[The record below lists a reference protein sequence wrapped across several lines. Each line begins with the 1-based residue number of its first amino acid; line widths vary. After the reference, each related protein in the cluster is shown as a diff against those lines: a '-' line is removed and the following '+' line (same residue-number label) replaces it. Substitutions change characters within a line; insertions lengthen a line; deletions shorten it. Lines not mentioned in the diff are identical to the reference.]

1 MMAEM
6 KKTDLIILVGYRG
19 VGKTTIGKRLAR
31 SLGYAFCDT
40 DEEVVRF
47 QGEDIASIVARLG
60 WQGFRAEEYRVLQRL
75 KKLTKTVVA
84 TGGGAIEHRDIWPEL
99 QRHAVVVWL
108 HAAQHVICTRIS
120 RDSRTQSQRPS
131 LTGAKQEQEIAD
143 MLAKRNPLYRQA
155 AQVAIDTGTIPVDEA
170 VAEISRILCA
180 TPPVS
185 R

>member
-1 MMAEM
+1 MAGL
-6 KKTDLIILVGYRG
+6 KASDLIILVGYRG
-19 VGKTTIGKRLAR
+19 VGKTTIGRRLAR

-40 DEEVVRF
+40 DEEVVRL

-60 WQGFRAEEYRVLQRL
+60 WQGFRAQEYRVLQRL

-108 HAAQHVICTRIS
+108 DAAQHVIFNRIS
-120 RDSRTQSQRPS
+120 EDSHSQSQRPS
-131 LTGAKQEQEIAD
+131 LTGAEQAQEIGV

-155 AQVAIDTGTIPVDEA
+155 AQLEIDSGTLSVDQA
-170 VAEISRILCA
+170 VAEIRRFLFVLRL
-180 TPPVS
+180 P
-185 R
+185 